1 MSSTCW
7 SLLDKN
13 KIGKIPVCSSLG
25 IVGGAALI
33 DRPASES
40 SRPVGTTGAVGG
52 GVTAES

>member
-1 MSSTCW
+1 M
-7 SLLDKN
+7 LEFIRRVRN